1 MKTLL
6 FVFGTRPEAVKMCPI
21 IKEIEKRGNINAVC
35 AVSGQHKELLCD
47 VLDAFRIVPQWD
59 LSLMRAGQSLFDV
72 TVGVLQ
78 GMESVIRNVMP
89 SAVLVHGD
97 TATAYATAVAAFYLG
112 VPIAHVEAGLR
123 TYDIKNPFPE
133 EFYRRSIAL
142 VSQINFAPTQ
152 SAAENLR
159 AEGACGIYVTGNTV
173 VDALR
178 YTVSQGYSGQLL
190 DAVGSRRLVLVT
202 AHRRESE
209 GRGRREIFRA
219 AREIAERYS
228 DSVCVLLPAH
238 PSPTVRAEIYAELN
252 KSHVLVTDPLR
263 VVDFH
268 NLLSRAFAV
277 ITDSG
282 GVQEEA
288 ASLGVPTLVARAVT
302 ERQEGVNCGAAVL
315 TDACCEAIVDLFS
328 ILYHNEEKYK
338 KMARAENPYGDGLA
352 SVRIADI
359 LEKIL

>member
-1 MKTLL
+1 
-6 FVFGTRPEAVKMCPI
+6 MCPI
-21 IKEIEKRGNINAVC
+21 IKEIEKRGSINATC
-35 AVSGQHKELLCD
+35 AVSGQHKELLLD
-47 VLDAFRIVPQWD
+47 VLDVFGVVPQWD

-72 TVGVLQ
+72 TAGVLQ
-78 GMESVIRNVMP
+78 GMESIIRKVMP
-89 SAVLVHGD
+89 AAVLVHGD

-142 VSQINFAPTQ
+142 ISQINFAPTE
-152 SAAENLR
+152 SAAANLR
-159 AEGACGIYVTGNTV
+159 AEGAGGIYVTGNTV

-178 YTVSQGYSGQLL
+178 YTVSQGYLGELSDL
-190 DAVGSRRLVLVT
+190 VGSRRLVLVT
-202 AHRRESE
+202 AHRRESV
-209 GRGRREIFRA
+209 GQGRREIFRA
-219 AREIAERYS
+219 ARAIAEQYS

-238 PSPTVRAEIYAELN
+238 PSPTVRAEVYSELCD
-252 KSHVLVTDPLR
+252 SPVVVTEPLR

-268 NLLSRAFAV
+268 NMLARAFLV

-288 ASLGVPTLVARAVT
+288 AALGVPTLVARAVT
-302 ERQEGVNCGAAVL
+302 ERQEGVSCGAAVL
-315 TDACCEAIVDLFS
+315 ADACCESIVELFS
-328 ILYHNEEKYK
+328 SLYHNREKYE

-359 LEKIL
+359 LEKI